1 MCVASIHTKKCRVM
15 NNRINPISL
24 MGFELNFHF
33 CCENLTLG
41 SKNGI
46 YEFRMVFK
54 WFFNIN
60 ISKHNTFK
68 NATFLWF
75 MPA

>member
-1 MCVASIHTKKCRVM
+1 M

-33 CCENLTLG
+33 CCVKISREVAKIGFMNFEWSL
-41 SKNGI
+41 ND
-46 YEFRMVFK
+46 
-54 WFFNIN
+54 FFNIN

-68 NATFLWF
+68 NATFL
-75 MPA
+75 